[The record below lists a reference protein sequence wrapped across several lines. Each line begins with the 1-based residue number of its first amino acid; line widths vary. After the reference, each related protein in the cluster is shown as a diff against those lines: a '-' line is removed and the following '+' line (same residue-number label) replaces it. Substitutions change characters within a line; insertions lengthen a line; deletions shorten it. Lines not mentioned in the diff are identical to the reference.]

1 MPQTIRMARATFPNR
16 SRSCWAGRWTR
27 SGNASSYGTMRSAS
41 MHAHRSDVCY
51 SKRAERPQQAPRLK
65 VRHVSNEAYEMS
77 TTPGSP
83 HVRENGLENLEVAAV
98 LDFFHFQQLGWK

>member
-1 MPQTIRMARATFPNR
+1 
-16 SRSCWAGRWTR
+16 
-27 SGNASSYGTMRSAS
+27 
-41 MHAHRSDVCY
+41 
-51 SKRAERPQQAPRLK
+51 LK
-65 VRHVSNEAYEMS
+65 VRHVSNEAFAMS